1 MSNYLV
7 RARAAKNNEFYTEYK
22 TMEYLFESEEQG
34 PQFCEFVKNKIIY
47 LPCDTEDS
55 NIYKYFV
62 ANKERLQIKE
72 ILRTSDDYYDH
83 LDLYE
88 KCDLVFTNPP
98 FTKLY
103 KYTKWLEY
111 DLNKK
116 FVLWWSWTS
125 VCFSSFKELYIK
137 QWKILCNARLW
148 QDDKSVCCFIFTNI
162 ENAKSMNCGLNPT
175 NTKVEDLPIIENIE
189 DIKPQPSYS
198 IPPLEQY
205 LNVPYI
211 NRAKQFPINY
221 YDLILIPPTV
231 YLSRADLFEFISWCA
246 FVHND
251 GKYRRKVLVKL
262 KRPENEE
269 KVS

>member
-1 MSNYLV
+1 MANDILN
-7 RARAAKNNEFYTEYK
+7 RAKLAQNNEFYTEYK

-47 LPCDTEDS
+47 LPCDTEAS

-72 ILRTSDDYYDH
+72 RLRTSDDYYGH

-125 VCFSSFKELYIK
+125 ISFYECIEFCNKKLI
-137 QWKILCNARLW
+137 IL
-148 QDDKSVCCFIFTNI
+148 
-162 ENAKSMNCGLNPT
+162 
-175 NTKVEDLPIIENIE
+175 
-189 DIKPQPSYS
+189 
-198 IPPLEQY
+198 
-205 LNVPYI
+205 
-211 NRAKQFPINY
+211 
-221 YDLILIPPTV
+221 
-231 YLSRADLFEFISWCA
+231 
-246 FVHND
+246 
-251 GKYRRKVLVKL
+251 
-262 KRPENEE
+262 
-269 KVS
+269 

>member
-1 MSNYLV
+1 MSNYLL
-7 RARAAKNNEFYTEYK
+7 RAQKAKNNEFYTEYK

-72 ILRTSDDYYDH
+72 ILRTSDDYYGH

-98 FTKLY
+98 FTGLY

-116 FVLWWSWTS
+116 FVLWWSWMS
-125 VCFSSFKELYIK
+125 ISFNDYIEFCNK
-137 QWKILCNARLW
+137 KWKILTIMNELNLYSNLNQKA
-148 QDDKSVCCFIFTNI
+148 VNCFVFTNVDGVKCKTSPF
-162 ENAKSMNCGLNPT
+162 NYKF
-175 NTKVEDLPIIENIE
+175 NTKVEDLPTYNGI
-189 DIKPQPSYS
+189 
-198 IPPLEQY
+198 
-205 LNVPYI
+205 PYI
-211 NRAKQFPINY
+211 NNIRQFPITYNGQIY
-221 YDLILIPPTV
+221 IPLTAFYGRV
-231 YLSRADLFEFISWCA
+231 ELFEFFDIQVIICEDNKLRPRA
-246 FVHND
+246 
-251 GKYRRKVLVKL
+251 LVKL
-262 KRPENEE
+262 KNPKYE
-269 KVS
+269 KETN